1 MSAVRNIARRASTLP
16 LGLLKQTA
24 IGVRSFSSYK
34 PVARPA
40 QITPEGLVD
49 LKTLPRVDPGVLK
62 ADIVN
67 PADKYQEHV
76 EDLHKYGRYV
86 ITALPKFVQ
95 KFSVWKDE
103 LTLFIPPTAVIPVL
117 TFLKD
122 HTAAQY
128 KAVMDVT
135 AVDFPSR
142 TNRFEVVYNM
152 LSVRYNARIRVKT
165 YASETSPVPS
175 IARLF
180 EGANWYERETYD
192 MYGVFFENHPDLRRI
207 LTDYGFEG
215 HPLRKDFPVTGY
227 TEVRYDEEKKRVVY
241 EPLELTQAMRNFS
254 AGSASWEP
262 VGPGRD
268 DRPESFKLPTPKPEP
283 EEEKK

>member
-1 MSAVRNIARRASTLP
+1 MSSLARNSIRRTMQFSTGFSAAVRPFSVYRA
-16 LGLLKQTA
+16 
-24 IGVRSFSSYK
+24 VRK
-34 PVARPA
+34 PMQV
-40 QITPEGLVD
+40 TPEGLVD
-49 LKTLPRVDPGVLK
+49 LKTLPRADPGVLK

-67 PADKYQEHV
+67 PADKYTEHV
-76 EDLHKYGRYV
+76 EDLHKYGKY
-86 ITALPKFVQ
+86 IISALPKFVQ

-122 HTAAQY
+122 HTSAQF
-128 KAVMDVT
+128 KSVMDVT

-142 TNRFEVVYNM
+142 TNRFEIVYN
-152 LSVRYNARIRVKT
+152 LVSVRFNSRIRVKT
-165 YASETSPVPS
+165 YSSEVSPVPS

-192 MYGVFFENHPDLRRI
+192 MFGVFFENHPDLRRI

-227 TEVRYDEEKKRVVY
+227 TEVRYDEQKKRVVY

-254 AGSASWEP
+254 AGSTSWEP

-268 DRPESFKLPTPKPEP
+268 DRPESFKLPTPKPEEEP
-283 EEEKK
+283 EQKK

>member
-1 MSAVRNIARRASTLP
+1 MSAVRISARQASRVLRQGQSLAAFRAFSTA
-16 LGLLKQTA
+16 KA
-24 IGVRSFSSYK
+24 
-34 PVARPA
+34 VAKPA

-67 PADKYQEHV
+67 PADKYLEHV
-76 EDLHKYGRYV
+76 EDLHKYGRYI

-103 LTLFIPPTAVIPVL
+103 LTLFIPPTAVIPVM
-117 TFLKD
+117 TFLKS
-122 HTAAQY
+122 HTAAQF

-135 AVDFPSR
+135 AADYPSR
-142 TNRFEVVYNM
+142 ENRFEVVYNL
-152 LSVRYNARIRVKT
+152 LSVRYNSRIRVKT

-175 IARLF
+175 IAELF
-180 EGANWYERETYD
+180 RGANWYERETYD
-192 MYGVFFENHPDLRRI
+192 MYGVFFEGHPDLRRI

-215 HPLRKDFPVTGY
+215 HPLRKDFPLTGY

-254 AGSASWEP
+254 AGSTAWEP

-268 DRPESFKLPTPKPEP
+268 DRPESFKLPTPKPEEEP
-283 EEEKK
+283 EAKK